1 MRPVDR
7 LMPAR
12 KAETITHCQ
21 SGTVAVLHDIA
32 YVGPHQ
38 MHSESGGRASTLYQ
52 QRKSPRLAKS
62 YHHDWLCSRVGRK
75 GILIWLE
82 DDEYVKLNAYVHS
95 DGFGHTS
102 AEGSKRS

>member
-7 LMPAR
+7 LIPAR
-12 KAETITHCQ
+12 KAETITRCQ
-21 SGTVAVLHDIA
+21 SGAVAVLHDIA

-38 MHSESGGRASTLYQ
+38 MHSESDGRASTLYQ

-62 YHHDWLCSRVGRK
+62 YHHDWLCSRLGRK

-82 DDEYVKLNAYVHS
+82 EDEYVKLNVYVRS
-95 DGFGHTS
+95 DEFVHTN
-102 AEGSKRS
+102 AEDSKRL

>member
-21 SGTVAVLHDIA
+21 SRTVVVLHDVA

-38 MHSESGGRASTLYQ
+38 MHSELGGRANTLYQ
-52 QRKSPRLAKS
+52 QRNSPRLARS
-62 YHHDWLCSRVGRK
+62 YHHDWDVQPR
-75 GILIWLE
+75 
-82 DDEYVKLNAYVHS
+82 
-95 DGFGHTS
+95 
-102 AEGSKRS
+102 